1 MPEALFTGFYGLISG
16 LLRRQLRKYGRH
28 TELPIGQYNSPR
40 RNDMKSK
47 HKQMRERW
55 TLGLAIVAVPLV
67 VAAHG
72 PTPDA
77 PGIGPPPP
85 MMAGTDPFP
94 PGDMP
99 PGMLPMAMLDPTRGV
114 ALSQAQ
120 RDKVFALLHAEIPA
134 EREVMKRVFKTM
146 EEMRGLATTQPL
158 DLERARALADRH
170 GQAVAQLML
179 IHVKR
184 DASVRELMT
193 PEQRMQFDAPGKA
206 SDPRAVFKRP

>member
-1 MPEALFTGFYGLISG
+1 MPKDLFTGFYCLING
-16 LLRRQLRKYGRH
+16 PLRRQLRKYGRY
-28 TELPIGQYNSPR
+28 TELPIGQFNSPR
-40 RNDMKSK
+40 RNDMKLK
-47 HKQMRERW
+47 HKQMLERW
-55 TLGLAIVAVPLV
+55 ALGLAIVAVPLV

-77 PGIGPPPP
+77 PGIGLPPP
-85 MMAGTDPFP
+85 MMAGAAPFL
-94 PGDMP
+94 PGGMP
-99 PGMLPMAMLDPTRGV
+99 PGMLPMVMLDPMRGV
-114 ALSQAQ
+114 ELTEAQ

-179 IHVKR
+179 MHVKR

-193 PEQRMQFDAPGKA
+193 PEQRTQFDAAGKA

>member
-1 MPEALFTGFYGLISG
+1 
-16 LLRRQLRKYGRH
+16 
-28 TELPIGQYNSPR
+28 
-40 RNDMKSK
+40 MKLK
-47 HKQMRERW
+47 HKQMLERW
-55 TLGLAIVAVPLV
+55 ALGLAIVAVPLV

-77 PGIGPPPP
+77 PGIGLPPP
-85 MMAGTDPFP
+85 MMAGAAPFL
-94 PGDMP
+94 PGGMP
-99 PGMLPMAMLDPTRGV
+99 PGMLPMVMLDPMRGV
-114 ALSQAQ
+114 ELTEAQ
-120 RDKVFALLHAEIPA
+120 RDKVFALWHAEIPA

-179 IHVKR
+179 MHVKR

-193 PEQRMQFDAPGKA
+193 PEQRTQFDAAGNA

>member
-1 MPEALFTGFYGLISG
+1 
-16 LLRRQLRKYGRH
+16 
-28 TELPIGQYNSPR
+28 
-40 RNDMKSK
+40 MKLK
-47 HKQMRERW
+47 HKQMLERW
-55 TLGLAIVAVPLV
+55 ALGLAIVAVPLV

-77 PGIGPPPP
+77 PGIGLPPP
-85 MMAGTDPFP
+85 MMAGAAPFL
-94 PGDMP
+94 PGGMP
-99 PGMLPMAMLDPTRGV
+99 PGMLPMVMLDPMRGV
-114 ALSQAQ
+114 ELTEAQ

-179 IHVKR
+179 MHVKR

-193 PEQRMQFDAPGKA
+193 PEQRTQFDADGKA

>member
-1 MPEALFTGFYGLISG
+1 MPKDLFTGFYCLING
-16 LLRRQLRKYGRH
+16 PLRRQLRKYGRH
-28 TELPIGQYNSPR
+28 TELPIGQFNSPR
-40 RNDMKSK
+40 RNDMKLK
-47 HKQMRERW
+47 HKQMLERW
-55 TLGLAIVAVPLV
+55 ALGLAIVAVPLV

-77 PGIGPPPP
+77 PGIGLPPP
-85 MMAGTDPFP
+85 MMAGAAPFL
-94 PGDMP
+94 PGGMP
-99 PGMLPMAMLDPTRGV
+99 PGMLPMVMLDPMRGV
-114 ALSQAQ
+114 ELTEAQ

-179 IHVKR
+179 MHVKR

-193 PEQRMQFDAPGKA
+193 PEQRTQFDAAGKA